1 MRPACLK
8 HPGWSSTSGPSLDRS
23 ANVMNMPLDSRASE
37 FDYKGAARAILPR
50 LAATTTNSE
59 RLRRLDDDAAAAL
72 RESGLSRLL
81 TPTRFGGFELSPSA
95 HIWTCAELGQV
106 CSSASWVLMVCVA
119 HDYIV
124 GRFPEECQREVYEG
138 DADNL
143 LAGSLQP
150 QGTVERAPGGW
161 RLNGRWQFGSGCD
174 HSPWFIFGAKVI
186 DPKADDYLVYHVV
199 IPKADVELDDTWH
212 TLGMRGT
219 GSKDLVVREAFIPD
233 HRAMPTFPTFVGLSP
248 HAKSPTYRLPVY
260 AGLASMLSGSVL
272 GIAERGFKA
281 FLEKTSVRKSAY
293 GVVKAESVGMQRRI
307 AESGAEIAQAR
318 RLLDDICQRFDV
330 AMTADHAPMSDRER
344 FQFRWDAAYIAELS
358 RRAMERIY
366 ASAGAHGLYEG
377 HPVLQA
383 YRDVVTACH
392 HAVVDF
398 DTVSEM
404 QGRVT
409 LLGNL
414 NENPRAAPFA

>member
-1 MRPACLK
+1 
-8 HPGWSSTSGPSLDRS
+8 
-23 ANVMNMPLDSRASE
+23 MNMPLDSKASE
-37 FDYKGAARAILPR
+37 FDYKSAARAILPR
-50 LAATTTNSE
+50 LAATTDKSE
-59 RLRRLDDDAAAAL
+59 RARRLDDAAAAAL
-72 RESGLSRLL
+72 RESGLSRVL
-81 TPTRFGGFELSPSA
+81 TPKEFGGFELSPSA
-95 HIWTCAELGQV
+95 HIWACAELGQV

-119 HDYIV
+119 HDYII

-150 QGTVERAPGGW
+150 QGTIERVPGGW

-174 HSPWFIFGAKVI
+174 HSPWFIVGAKMI
-186 DPKADDYLVYHVV
+186 DPAADDYLIYHLV
-199 IPKADVELDDTWH
+199 IPRAKVQIDDTWH

-219 GSKDLVVREAFIPD
+219 GSKDLVVQNAIVPE
-233 HRAMPTFPTFVGLSP
+233 HRSVPTFPTFMGLSP
-248 HAKSPTYRLPVY
+248 HAKGPTYRLPVY
-260 AGLASMLSGSVL
+260 AGLASMMCGSVL

-281 FLEKTSVRKSAY
+281 FVEKTLTRKSAY
-293 GVVKAESVGMQRRI
+293 GVSKAESSGMQRRI

-330 AMTADHAPMSDRER
+330 AMVADQTPMSDRER
-344 FQFRWDAAYIAELS
+344 MQFRWDAAYIAELS
-358 RRAMERIY
+358 RRAIERIY

-409 LLGNL
+409 LLGSL
-414 NENPRAAPFA
+414 NENTRAAPFA

>member
-1 MRPACLK
+1 
-8 HPGWSSTSGPSLDRS
+8 
-23 ANVMNMPLDSRASE
+23 MNEALDSRASE
-37 FDYKGAARAILPR
+37 FDYKSAARAILPR
-50 LAATTTNSE
+50 LAATTGASE
-59 RLRRLDDDAAAAL
+59 RARRLDDDAAAAL
-72 RESGLSRLL
+72 RESGLSRVI
-81 TPTRFGGFELSPSA
+81 TPKQFGGFELSPSA
-95 HIWTCAELGQV
+95 HIWACAELGHV

-119 HDYIV
+119 HDYII
-124 GRFPEECQREVYEG
+124 GRFPEACQREVYEG

-150 QGTVERAPGGW
+150 QGTVERVAGGW

-174 HSPWFIFGAKVI
+174 HSPWFIFGARVI
-186 DPKADDYLVYHVV
+186 DPKADDYLVYHVM
-199 IPKADVELDDTWH
+199 IPRAEVELDDTWH

-219 GSKDLVVREAFIPD
+219 GSKDLVVKDAFIPE

-248 HAKSPTYRLPVY
+248 HAKGATYRLPVY
-260 AGLASMLSGSVL
+260 AGLASMLAGSVL
-272 GIAERGFKA
+272 GMAERGFKA
-281 FLEKTSVRKSAY
+281 FVEKTMVRKSAY
-293 GVVKAESVGMQRRI
+293 GVVKAESSGMQRRI
-307 AESGAEIAQAR
+307 AESGAELAEAR
-318 RLLDDICQRFDV
+318 RLLDDVCQRFDI
-330 AMTADHAPMSDRER
+330 AMAADKPPMSDRER
-344 FQFRWDAAYIAELS
+344 IQFRWDAAYIAELS
-358 RRAMERIY
+358 RRSIERIY

-404 QGRVT
+404 QGRAI
-409 LLGNL
+409 LLGTL

>member
-1 MRPACLK
+1 
-8 HPGWSSTSGPSLDRS
+8 
-23 ANVMNMPLDSRASE
+23 
-37 FDYKGAARAILPR
+37 
-50 LAATTTNSE
+50 
-59 RLRRLDDDAAAAL
+59 
-72 RESGLSRLL
+72 
-81 TPTRFGGFELSPSA
+81 
-95 HIWTCAELGQV
+95 
-106 CSSASWVLMVCVA
+106 
-119 HDYIV
+119 
-124 GRFPEECQREVYEG
+124 
-138 DADNL
+138 
-143 LAGSLQP
+143 
-150 QGTVERAPGGW
+150 
-161 RLNGRWQFGSGCD
+161 
-174 HSPWFIFGAKVI
+174 VI

-199 IPKADVELDDTWH
+199 IPKADVEFDDTWH

-219 GSKDLVVREAFIPD
+219 GSKDLVVHDALIPD

-260 AGLASMLSGSVL
+260 AGLASMLAGSVL

-281 FLEKTSVRKSAY
+281 FLEKTAARKTAY
-293 GVVKAESVGMQRRI
+293 GVVKAESAGMQRRI

-330 AMTADHAPMSDRER
+330 AMAADQPMSDRER

-398 DTVSEM
+398 DTVSEL

-409 LLGNL
+409 LLGSL